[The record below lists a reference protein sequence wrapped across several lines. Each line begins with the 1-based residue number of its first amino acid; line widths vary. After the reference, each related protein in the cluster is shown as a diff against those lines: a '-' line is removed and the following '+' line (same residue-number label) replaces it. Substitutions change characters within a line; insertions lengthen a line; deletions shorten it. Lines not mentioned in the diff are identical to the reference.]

1 MAKNLTITLEDRPGI
16 LAELGEAL
24 GGAGVNIDGFCG
36 WASGGTGTLHLLVE
50 DAAAARSA
58 LEQAGFQVTAE
69 RDVLVVN
76 IEDRPGALGVIA
88 RRVAGADVSLDLA
101 YLATNTRL
109 VLGAEDLESVRSA
122 VG

>member
-24 GGAGVNIDGFCG
+24 GGAGLNIEGFCG

>member
-24 GGAGVNIDGFCG
+24 GGAGVNIEGFCG